1 MKATK
6 IPDKIDFEIS
16 KTYFRNTS
24 KKGDKSQQSDDIR
37 KLLQQN
43 HFKKIAKRSI
53 TKKIPAKKQ
62 SGSLAQFMPFFLITL
77 FVVCVFILA
86 AWLIKQKHI
95 MFTVS
100 VKVEKPQNGN
110 LNSTAGNTIAPG
122 KSANP
127 VPVSSLSTTD
137 NSSFVVAIPSISTP
151 IQKIKPKPV
160 LRPDKTLYDFEKD
173 LDGWEIPHWARDKKD
188 HVARTIKKTCFTAY
202 NGTGSLK
209 IFTDFP
215 KKEWTAA
222 IVEIQQYLDLTNY
235 NSLSANIYMP
245 LDGPKAE
252 IRGKLI
258 ITSGEN
264 WDFIEMKRSVRL
276 EPGKWITLKANI
288 AEGSQDWQDITID
301 NHITSDIRKVAIR
314 IESYNTPYT
323 GPIYIDNIQVLSN

>member
-1 MKATK
+1 MRATK
-6 IPDKIDFEIS
+6 IPDKVDFEIS

-24 KKGDKSQQSDDIR
+24 KKGDKAQQSDDIR

-77 FVVCVFILA
+77 FVVCIFVSA

-100 VKVEKPQNGN
+100 VKVENPKNGN
-110 LNSTAGNTIAPG
+110 LNSTLGGAIDPIKNV
-122 KSANP
+122 NP
-127 VPVSSLSTTD
+127 IPISSLSTKD
-137 NSSFVVAIPSISTP
+137 NSSFVVAIPSVSPP
-151 IQKIKPKPV
+151 IQKIKPKPIFK
-160 LRPDKTLYDFEKD
+160 PDKTLYDFEKD
-173 LDGWEIPHWARDKKD
+173 LDGWEIPYWAREKKD
-188 HVARTIKKTCFTAY
+188 HVGWTIKKTSYIAN
-202 NGTGSLK
+202 NGTGSLE

-222 IVEIQQYLDLTNY
+222 IVEIQQYLDLSNY
-235 NSLSANIYMP
+235 NSLAANIYLP
-245 LDGPKAE
+245 LGGPKVE
-252 IRGKLI
+252 LRGKLI
-258 ITSGEN
+258 VTSGEN

-276 EPGKWITLKANI
+276 EPGKWITLEANI

-301 NHITSDIRKVAIR
+301 SNITSDIRKVAIR

-323 GPIYIDNIQVLSN
+323 GPIYIDNIRVLSR